1 MLIAVQLK
9 NKTKIYFFFNTPRAG
24 KGNLKGERADHGE
37 FPPKVAVRLD
47 AIN

>member
-9 NKTKIYFFFNTPRAG
+9 NKTKIYFFCNTPRAG

-37 FPPKVAVRLD
+37 FPPKFAVRLD